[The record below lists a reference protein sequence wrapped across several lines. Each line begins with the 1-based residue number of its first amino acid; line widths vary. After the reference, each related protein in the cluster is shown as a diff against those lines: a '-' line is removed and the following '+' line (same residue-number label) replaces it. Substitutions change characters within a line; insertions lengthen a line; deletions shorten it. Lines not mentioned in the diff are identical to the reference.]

1 MCNQKGFHMIKLLK
15 INQLYT
21 KCDTSIFKFRTTAEL
36 KTTNKILG
44 QNRALNSINTALG
57 IKHTGYNLFLMGNS
71 GVGKHSLLNKLLKEK
86 SKKDYVLYDWCY
98 VNNFTDYTKP
108 LLLKLPSG
116 LGIKFKKDMQALI
129 ISLQEKIPLTFKQ
142 KEYLSIKKDLESKM
156 KEEQDKPFYKLKDE
170 AKRDDIFIN
179 DTTTGIA
186 ISPLKNGKALSA
198 EEFQSLSIK
207 DRELIEKNIIF
218 YKAKVD
224 ENSKKEME
232 ISKEFIENMKEIDN
246 TFIEE
251 VVSKTMISI
260 KERYSKFQ
268 DVTDYLNE
276 VQKDVIE
283 NFEEF
288 LEDDNFQNSNP
299 MENIFSQALDNS
311 ANFDIYNVN
320 VFVDNSQQNTAPII
334 YENNP
339 TYSNLFGRIEH
350 VTHMGTLTTDFNF
363 IKAGSLH
370 RANGGYLVI
379 DARALLFQHYSWEGL
394 KRMLNSKQIHLETV
408 EESMGLTNSVTL
420 NPQSVEFETKII
432 LIGSRYIYYLL
443 YEEDE
448 DFKKLFK
455 IEADFEE
462 KTIRDN
468 ESILDYSNIIA
479 TLLKKH
485 NLLPLTKK
493 ALGKIIEF
501 SSRLVDDCTN
511 LSMDFSAIT
520 DLLFE
525 SNLIALKRDAST
537 IKNEDILKALESR
550 KFRSQRIKDEVYN
563 EIKKGTILIDIE
575 GEKVGQINGLSVID
589 FGNYAFSMPVKIS
602 ALTRL
607 GKEGVVDIEREVNLS
622 GAIHSKG
629 VMILSS
635 FLASRYS
642 SDFAM
647 SLSATLVFEQSYST
661 IDGDS
666 ASLAELYTLLSS
678 ISNIAIKQNFA
689 ITGSINQNGDVQ
701 AIGGVNEK
709 IEGFFDVCKLKD
721 ENFHASVIIPYS
733 NIKNL
738 MLKEEVLDYVKK
750 GQFKIYAIKHV
761 DEGIKLLMNKEAGK
775 RGNSGK
781 FPKSSLNYL
790 VENKLIEYSNL
801 SLGKKENNK

>member
-21 KCDTSIFKFRTTAEL
+21 KCDTSIFKFRTTREL

-44 QNRALNSINTALG
+44 QDRALSSINTALG

-71 GVGKHSLLNKLLKEK
+71 GVGKHLLLDKLLKEK
-86 SKKDYVLYDWCY
+86 SKKDFTLHDWCY
-98 VNNFTDYTKP
+98 VNNFTDYKKP
-108 LLLKLPSG
+108 LVIKLPAG
-116 LGIKFKKDMQALI
+116 IGIKFKKDMQTLI
-129 ISLQEKIPLTFKQ
+129 LNLQEKIPQAFKQ
-142 KEYLSIKKDLESKM
+142 KEYLSIKKEFEEKM
-156 KEEQDKPFYKLKDE
+156 KEEQDVPFYRLKDE
-170 AKRDDIFIN
+170 AKKDNIFIN
-179 DTTTGIA
+179 DTTSGIA
-186 ISPLKNGKALSA
+186 ISPLNNGKALSA
-198 EEFQSLSIK
+198 EEFQALNIK
-207 DRELIEKNIIF
+207 DRELIEKNIIT

-224 ENSKKEME
+224 ANSKLELE

-246 TFIEE
+246 AFILE

-260 KERYSKFQ
+260 KEKYSKFDNVSSYLKEVES
-268 DVTDYLNE
+268 DV
-276 VQKDVIE
+276 VE

-288 LEDDNFQNSNP
+288 IEEENFQNPNAVESL
-299 MENIFSQALDNS
+299 FSQNLDTS
-311 ANFDIYNVN
+311 PNFDIYNVN
-320 VFVDNSQQNTAPII
+320 VFVNNSKQKTAPII

-363 IKAGSLH
+363 IKSGSLH

-394 KRMLNSKQIHLETV
+394 KRMLNSGEIHLETV

-420 NPQSVEFETKII
+420 NPQSVELETKIV
-432 LIGSRYIYYLL
+432 LIGSREIYYLL
-443 YEEDE
+443 YDQDE

-455 IEADFEE
+455 IEADFED
-462 KTIRDN
+462 KTNRST
-468 ESILDYSNIIA
+468 ESVLAYSNIIA
-479 TLLKKH
+479 NLLNKH
-485 NLLPLTKK
+485 ELLPLTKK
-493 ALGKIIEF
+493 ALGRVIEF
-501 SSRLVDDCTN
+501 SSRLVDDSQN

-525 SNLIALKRDAST
+525 SNLIAQRRNAET
-537 IKNEDILKALESR
+537 IKNEDILNALDSR
-550 KFRSQRIKDEVYN
+550 KYRSQRIKDEIYK
-563 EIKKGTILIDIE
+563 EIKKETILIDIQ

-589 FGNYAFSMPVKIS
+589 YGNYAFSMPVKIS
-602 ALTRL
+602 ALTRV
-607 GKEGVVDIEREVNLS
+607 GKEGVIDIEREVNLS

-642 SDFAM
+642 HDFSM
-647 SLSATLVFEQSYST
+647 SLSASLVFEQSYSH

-666 ASLAELYTLLSS
+666 ASLAELYCLLSS
-678 ISNIAIKQNFA
+678 ISNIPIKQNFA

-721 ENFHASVIIPYS
+721 ENFHTNVIIPYS
-733 NIKNL
+733 NIENL

-750 GQFKIYAIKHV
+750 GQFKIYAIKHI
-761 DEGIKLLMNKEAGK
+761 DEGIKLLMGMEAGK
-775 RGNSGK
+775 RGSNGK
-781 FPKSSLNYL
+781 FYKNSLNYM
-790 VENKLIEYSNL
+790 VENRLIEFSDL
-801 SLGKKENNK
+801 SLGKKI